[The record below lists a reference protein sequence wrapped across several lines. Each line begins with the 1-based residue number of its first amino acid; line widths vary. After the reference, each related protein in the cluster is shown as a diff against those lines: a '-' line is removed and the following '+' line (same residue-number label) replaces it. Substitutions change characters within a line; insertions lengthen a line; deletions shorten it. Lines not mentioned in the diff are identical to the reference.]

1 MNQSTTFFAPQ
12 LYIKHGI
19 SDISFYE
26 KAFAA
31 VEIRRFSNN
40 DGSIHVA

>member
-1 MNQSTTFFAPQ
+1 MNQSTTCFAPQ

-26 KAFAA
+26 KAFA
-31 VEIRRFSNN
+31 
-40 DGSIHVA
+40 DGQLWQSSK